1 MHGITSTFM
10 VLLCTFLK
18 AESLLF
24 HGQTNVSS
32 SASSGQSDPDV
43 YKQLLNLE
51 RDLIS
56 IMRNQKQQ
64 AQKFEQKQ
72 TLLEGEIQSLRQ
84 WNQTAQMKI
93 SLLESENKNLKE
105 RLENINSSS
114 TLLKQNVTTSED
126 LRKLE
131 NILTF
136 DTEQT
141 VRDSE
146 EKMMK
151 NMSATITDLELRDR
165 YLSLSLLDVHSNM
178 TILDHILSKL
188 MQQQKTDKEQQN
200 MTIQNLSLSLLNLHI
215 YTPVLSSSFSS
226 LDAQQKRMKSE
237 IQTLTNSQQNEIT
250 KLNDTIIHLKN
261 RVQFNVAFTAAAKTG
276 HTYASGDTVI
286 FPTVMYQVGG
296 GYNPTTGM
304 FTAPKAG
311 LYLIFCSNV
320 GDHHKSFW
328 TQIMINGSPKVGVMA
343 FLGGP
348 VTVTQSASNLVVYQ
362 LQMGDR

>member
-1 MHGITSTFM
+1 MHGITNSCM

-24 HGQTNVSS
+24 HGQTNVTSS
-32 SASSGQSDPDV
+32 VSSGHSDPEV

-56 IMRNQKQQ
+56 IMRDQKQQ

-105 RLENINSSS
+105 RLENMNSSS
-114 TLLKQNVTTSED
+114 TFLKQNVTTSED

-136 DTEQT
+136 EIEQT
-141 VRDSE
+141 VRDIE
-146 EKMMK
+146 EKIMK
-151 NMSATITDLELRDR
+151 NMSTTITDLELRDR

-178 TILDHILSKL
+178 TILDHALSKL
-188 MQQQKTDKEQQN
+188 KQQQMTNEKQQN
-200 MTIQNLSLSLLNLHI
+200 ITIQKLSLSVLDVHNN
-215 YTPVLSSSFSS
+215 TAELSSSLSS
-226 LDAQQKRMKSE
+226 LDAQQKQMKSE
-237 IQTLTNSQQNEIT
+237 IQTVTNSQQKDIT

-261 RVQFNVAFTAAAKTG
+261 RMFNCFKQFKLLQLQNVG
-276 HTYASGDTVI
+276 QTYASEDTVI
-286 FPTVMYQVGG
+286 FPTVIYQAGG
-296 GYNPTTGM
+296 GYNPTTGV

-311 LYLIFCSNV
+311 LYLISVPMWQITINPS
-320 GDHHKSFW
+320 GHK
-328 TQIMINGSPKVGVMA
+328 
-343 FLGGP
+343 
-348 VTVTQSASNLVVYQ
+348 
-362 LQMGDR
+362 